1 MKNTIMK
8 TIAVTLA
15 AFALLVSVQ
24 FTIFAQEGRSEGLG
38 LSVVGTWQTMV
49 TPRNCQTGDPVAP
62 AFPGILTFSDGGTL
76 TGTST
81 TAPAVFGSWSTRHG
95 WRNFDFAFISQR
107 IAPGGVYLG
116 TQTVRQSGR
125 LANDGKSFVSSGTV
139 EVIDAAG
146 NQVGAGCASS
156 TGTLFE

>member
-1 MKNTIMK
+1 MKDTIKK
-8 TIAVTLA
+8 TIAATLT
-15 AFALLVSVQ
+15 AFALLAGIQVS
-24 FTIFAQEGRSEGLG
+24 IFAQEGRSEGLR

-62 AFPGILTFSDGGTL
+62 AFPGILTFNDGSTM

-81 TAPAVFGSWSTRHG
+81 TAPAVFGFWSTSRG

-125 LANDGKSFVSSGTV
+125 LSNDGKSFVSSGTV
-139 EVIDAAG
+139 EVVDAAG